1 MTPLI
6 AAGLITF
13 REGLEA
19 SLIVGIVL
27 GYLRKIGRSDR
38 RGYVWGGVL
47 AALLVSLVI
56 AVGLQFLG
64 ARLEG
69 DAEDTFEG
77 ATMFLAVGVLTYMV
91 FWMRYQA
98 RFVRVALERDIEMA
112 VSRGQ
117 NWALFGL
124 TFVAVLR
131 EGVETALFLTAA
143 AFVITP
149 AETTLGGVAGL
160 GIAVLV
166 GYLIY
171 ATAVRLPV
179 GRFFDVT
186 SVLLLIFAAGLLAHG
201 VHEFQSVGL
210 IPMVVPQVW
219 DMNWLLDENSPAGS
233 VLKAVV
239 GYNGNPSLIEVASY
253 VGYWTL
259 VVVSVRWW
267 VSRQPLPAAE
277 AS

>member
-1 MTPLI
+1 ML

-27 GYLRKIGRSDR
+27 GYLKKIGRSDR
-38 RGYVWGGVL
+38 RGYVWSGVL
-47 AALLVSLVI
+47 AALLVSVLI
-56 AVGLQFLG
+56 AVGLQFVG

-77 ATMFLAVGVLTYMV
+77 ATMFLAVGVLTYMI

-98 RFVRVALERDIEMA
+98 RFVRLALERDIEMA

-124 TFVAVLR
+124 TFLAVLR

-149 AETTLGGVAGL
+149 AETTLGGIAGL
-160 GIAVLV
+160 GMAALV

-186 SVLLLIFAAGLLAHG
+186 SVLLLLFAAGLLAHG

-219 DMNWLLDENSPAGS
+219 DSNWLLDENSPAGS
-233 VLKAVV
+233 VLKAVL
-239 GYNGNPSLIEVASY
+239 GYNGNPSLMEVASY
-253 VGYWTL
+253 LGYWAL

-277 AS
+277 TP